1 MITRRALELA
11 TAQGITTAAAANKL
25 ADELALQPH
34 PIWGHRTRAIID
46 GLIADE
52 WHRQG

>member
-1 MITRRALELA
+1 MLAGAPILYCRSGDKSKEL
-11 TAQGITTAAAANKL
+11 ANKL